1 VEREMEMV
9 LGWNGSRHQSWAS
22 PWSNSGAHIH
32 FLRVGDGRRS
42 AAALLCASRHRHPL
56 RLLHPPTMHP
66 CPRSSTRARRRSACI
81 RAEQALQ
88 RKTPRAACL
97 YAQCRAVM
105 MPMYRCRVSMLKM
118 ESGSLERRPGLAENQ
133 AQELPAYSSVGF

>member
-1 VEREMEMV
+1 
-9 LGWNGSRHQSWAS
+9 
-22 PWSNSGAHIH
+22 
-32 FLRVGDGRRS
+32 
-42 AAALLCASRHRHPL
+42 
-56 RLLHPPTMHP
+56 
-66 CPRSSTRARRRSACI
+66 
-81 RAEQALQ
+81 LQ
-88 RKTPRAACL
+88 RNTPRAACL